1 MPRFALL
8 TAAIV
13 CLAALT
19 ASADEPAPKFVLL
32 FNGKD
37 LDGWAGDPDLWHVE
51 SGAIVGS
58 TDGKRTAKNTFLV
71 AKQEY
76 KNFILKLK
84 FKLRNHNSGV
94 QFRSDLQSNYVVSG
108 YQADIADTDSM
119 GMLYEELGRSR
130 LKLADP
136 TETAKHVHKDDWND
150 YVITADGPHITL
162 AINGYTTVDYTET
175 SDKGSDEGIIALQL
189 HAGPAMKVEFKDI
202 EIAELP

>member
-13 CLAALT
+13 CLAGLT
-19 ASADEPAPKFVLL
+19 ASAAEPAPKFMPL

-58 TDGKRTAKNTFLV
+58 TDGKPTAKNTFLV

-94 QFRSDLQSNYVVSG
+94 QFRSEFQSKYVVSG
-108 YQADIADTDSM
+108 YQADIADNSSM
-119 GMLYEELGRSR
+119 GMLYEELGRGR
-130 LKLADP
+130 LKLADRRKRQARSQGRLERLCDHGRRP
-136 TETAKHVHKDDWND
+136 THHAGHQWLHGRRLHRDERQ
-150 YVITADGPHITL
+150 
-162 AINGYTTVDYTET
+162 
-175 SDKGSDEGIIALQL
+175 GSDEGVIALQL